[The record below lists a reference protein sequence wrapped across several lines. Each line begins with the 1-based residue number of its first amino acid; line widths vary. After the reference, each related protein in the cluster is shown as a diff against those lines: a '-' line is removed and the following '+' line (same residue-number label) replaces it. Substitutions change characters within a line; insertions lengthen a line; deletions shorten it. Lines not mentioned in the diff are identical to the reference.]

1 MNFVRIL
8 MGVFV
13 FWVLGKFSK
22 MGGDNQRRSLISFG
36 AISAKA
42 QCTGNPTVST
52 ACVSVSTRTI
62 NKGAIVFHEQ
72 LVATSLS
79 VKSPEIYADAI
90 YRGGIRKKSH
100 NSTPPKTRQ
109 PTTENNKK
117 YINNNAFTHTQQEKN
132 RMASNIPVRDIMSK
146 DVKVVR
152 NDTTVQEVV
161 ATMVKFDKDAIL
173 VVQSGKP
180 TGIIT
185 VRDVL
190 VRAVEHGMP
199 LNSIIAR
206 MIYTNPLVTIDE
218 SATVEEAAQLMKQWK
233 IKHLPVIKDER
244 LVGMVTDIDIV
255 FAVPKMMST
264 MEEVCR
270 PQK

>member
-1 MNFVRIL
+1 
-8 MGVFV
+8 
-13 FWVLGKFSK
+13 
-22 MGGDNQRRSLISFG
+22 
-36 AISAKA
+36 
-42 QCTGNPTVST
+42 
-52 ACVSVSTRTI
+52 
-62 NKGAIVFHEQ
+62 
-72 LVATSLS
+72 
-79 VKSPEIYADAI
+79 
-90 YRGGIRKKSH
+90 
-100 NSTPPKTRQ
+100 
-109 PTTENNKK
+109 
-117 YINNNAFTHTQQEKN
+117 
-132 RMASNIPVRDIMSK
+132 MASNVMVRDIMSK

-161 ATMVKFDKDAIL
+161 ATMTKYDKDAIL

-218 SATVEEAAQLMKQWK
+218 SATVEEAAELMKHWK
-233 IKHLPVIKDER
+233 IKHLPVIRDER

-270 PQK
+270 PSK

>member
-1 MNFVRIL
+1 
-8 MGVFV
+8 
-13 FWVLGKFSK
+13 
-22 MGGDNQRRSLISFG
+22 
-36 AISAKA
+36 
-42 QCTGNPTVST
+42 
-52 ACVSVSTRTI
+52 
-62 NKGAIVFHEQ
+62 
-72 LVATSLS
+72 
-79 VKSPEIYADAI
+79 
-90 YRGGIRKKSH
+90 
-100 NSTPPKTRQ
+100 
-109 PTTENNKK
+109 
-117 YINNNAFTHTQQEKN
+117 
-132 RMASNIPVRDIMSK
+132 MASNVMVRDVMSK

-161 ATMVKFDKDAIL
+161 ATMIKYDKDAIL

-218 SATVEEAAQLMKQWK
+218 SATVEEAAELMKHWK
-233 IKHLPVIKDER
+233 IKHLPVTTQDEK
-244 LVGMVTDIDIV
+244 LAGMVTDIDIV
-255 FAVPKMMST
+255 FAVPKMMSM

-270 PQK
+270 PKK